1 MKVIK
6 RDGRL
11 QDFDLS
17 KIKTSIS
24 RASDDADQPFNESD
38 LYNLARDIENH
49 IESLGNDSIKAEDIQ
64 QRVLEKLEKE
74 GFQVVAKFYYEGK

>member
-6 RDGRL
+6 RDWRL

-38 LYNLARDIENH
+38 LYNLARDIENY
-49 IESLGNDSIKAEDIQ
+49 IGSLGKDSIKADDIQ
-64 QRVLEKLEKE
+64 QLVLDKLEKE